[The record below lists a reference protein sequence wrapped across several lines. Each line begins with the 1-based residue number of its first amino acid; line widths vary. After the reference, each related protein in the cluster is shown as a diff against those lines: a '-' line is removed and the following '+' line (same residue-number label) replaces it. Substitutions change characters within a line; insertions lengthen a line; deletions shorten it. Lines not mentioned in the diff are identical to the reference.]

1 MEVKE
6 QSIVMPNAVTK
17 VAVTGASGFVGRN
30 LVLELRARGIAVR
43 ALSRSPDTL
52 EWARSLGAETVSAD
66 VFNAASLA
74 AALTGVDAAYYL
86 VHSMEPGVAG
96 DYAGRDRDAAR
107 NFARAAKEAGVRRVI
122 YLGGLGRTGLSPHL
136 ASRAEVGRILE
147 AEGPPLTV
155 VGAGI
160 ILGAGGASF
169 QMLRDLTRRLPVM
182 VTPRWVAT
190 RTQPVALDDAIT
202 CLAGILGHPETAG
215 QRFDIGTPEVVTYA
229 QLMRTVAAMSHH
241 RAPVIVPVPV
251 LTPRLSSYWVD
262 LVTSVPHALA
272 RPLILGLST
281 EAVADR
287 PERLPALLGFTP
299 TPLAR
304 AIVLALGPEAADVET
319 DLAVRDGTIRSV
331 QRLAFPTNLRFERLG
346 PNRGGSSAKWLLSV
360 YLSEVGRRTI
370 GAVRARGTR
379 GATRL
384 EALGRMPMIRLG
396 QARYQPPAGTLGG
409 AVQVPVEG
417 GALIRPDRA
426 PGPGTLTIG
435 WSLHGRKLQ
444 LEAALDVAYRP
455 WLFGSRR
462 LSNAA
467 LTRVHRYFSTRA
479 LRRLGAEL
487 AGASLP
493 AYVGRPKSARPAR

>member
-1 MEVKE
+1 M
-6 QSIVMPNAVTK
+6 VMPNAVTK

-30 LVLELRARGIAVR
+30 LVLELRARGLAVR

-52 EWARSLGAETVSAD
+52 EWARSLGAETVGAD

-96 DYAGRDRDAAR
+96 DYAGRDREAAR
-107 NFARAAKEAGVRRVI
+107 NFARAAKQAGVRRVV
-122 YLGGLGRTGLSPHL
+122 YLGGLGRTGLSRHL

-147 AEGPPLTV
+147 AEGPPLTT

-182 VTPRWVAT
+182 VTPRWVVT

-202 CLAGILGHPETAG
+202 CLAGILDHPGTAG

-229 QLMRTVAAMSHH
+229 QLMQTVAAISHH
-241 RAPVIVPVPV
+241 RSPLIVPVPV

-262 LVTSVPHALA
+262 FVTSVPHALA

-281 EAVADR
+281 EAVAER
-287 PERLPALLGFTP
+287 PERLPALLGLTP
-299 TPLAR
+299 TPLAD
-304 AIVLALGPEAADVET
+304 AIALALGPEAADVET
-319 DLAVRDGTIRSV
+319 QLVVRGEAIQSV
-331 QRLAFPTNLRFERLG
+331 QRLAFPTNLRFERVG
-346 PNRGGSSAKWLLSV
+346 PNPGGTSPEWLLSV
-360 YLSEVGRRTI
+360 YLSEVGRRTV
-370 GAVRARGTR
+370 GAIRSSGVN

-384 EALGRMPMIRLG
+384 DAVGRLPMIRLG
-396 QARYQPPAGTLGG
+396 QPRFQPQTGMLGG
-409 AVQVPVEG
+409 TAHVPVQG
-417 GALIRPDRA
+417 GALIRA
-426 PGPGTLTIG
+426 TGASEKGALTIR
-435 WSLHGRKLQ
+435 WWIRERQLH
-444 LEAALDVAYRP
+444 LEAGLDVAYRP
-455 WLFGSRR
+455 WLLGRRR

-467 LTRVHRYFSTRA
+467 LARVHRYFSTRA
-479 LRRLGAEL
+479 LRRLATEL
-487 AGASLP
+487 ARPSLP
-493 AYVGRPKSARPAR
+493 AYSARATSARIS